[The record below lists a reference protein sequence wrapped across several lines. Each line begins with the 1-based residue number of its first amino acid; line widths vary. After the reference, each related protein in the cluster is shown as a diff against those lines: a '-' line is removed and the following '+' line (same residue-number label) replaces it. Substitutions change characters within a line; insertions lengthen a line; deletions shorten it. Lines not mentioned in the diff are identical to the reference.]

1 MHTFPRYY
9 LLALLMGG
17 LAVSSCKQTG
27 GGPVSGLI
35 DTTAENTA
43 IRPQDDY
50 FNYANGTWVQHT
62 VIPADESSWGSF
74 TTLYEASLV
83 NIKGILDSVSALNGL
98 NANTTPQ
105 RVGDLYKSLMDSTTI
120 ESKGLTP
127 LKGDFDRIHAIKD
140 VPGLLDEVTREYTE
154 GNGELFGFYVSPDD
168 KNSMVYAAHFSQG
181 GTGLPSKDYYFKQ
194 DTSIIKVRD
203 AYKVYITKVFTLTG
217 ETPADAAKKAAGV
230 LAAETELAKV
240 SRYPVELR
248 DPVANYH
255 KLSVAG
261 FNKLT
266 PGINWTD
273 MLAKLQVS
281 TDTVIVGQ
289 PEFYTGMEAALH
301 AVPLDQWKDYLIFHD
316 VDNYSAVLDHEV
328 VDANFAFSKL
338 LSGATE
344 QQLRW
349 KRMSS
354 MVDGN
359 LGDDLGQLY
368 VKKYFPPE
376 AKAKILALVENLI
389 TTYGNRIQQL
399 DWMSDSTKKKALI
412 KLHAITKK
420 VGYPDKWKDYASVR
434 IDKSDAVGNIMS
446 CASYEY
452 HRHAKKVGQPVDRSE
467 WFMTPPT
474 VNAYYDPT
482 QNNINFP
489 AGILQ
494 PPFFYADGDD
504 AINYGGIGMV
514 IGHEMTHGFDD
525 QGRQYD
531 ENGNLRSWWSP
542 EDSARFVQKATLIVK
557 QYDGYVAIDTFHVNG
572 SLTLGEN
579 IADNGGLAI
588 AYAAFKNTAEGKDT
602 TSRIDGL
609 SPDQRFFR
617 AFAQGWKFKIRPEG
631 LRTGIM
637 VDPHSPVQFRVNGP
651 LSNLDA
657 FYQTYDV
664 KPGDQMYRPDSL
676 RAKIW

>member
-1 MHTFPRYY
+1 MHTYRRFC
-9 LLALLMGG
+9 LLALTVGG
-17 LAVSSCKQTG
+17 LAICSCKQTG
-27 GGPVSGLI
+27 PGPVSGLI
-35 DTTAENTA
+35 DSTAMDA
-43 IRPQDDY
+43 SVRPQDDY
-50 FNYANGTWVQHT
+50 FTYANGTWVKKT

-83 NIKGILDSVSALNGL
+83 NIKGLLDSVSSLNGL
-98 NANTTPQ
+98 TANTTPQ
-105 RVGDLYKSLMDSTTI
+105 RVADLYKSIMDSATI

-127 LKGDFDRIHAIKD
+127 LKADFDRIHAIKD

-181 GTGLPSKDYYFKQ
+181 GMGLPSKDYYFKQ
-194 DTSIIKVRD
+194 DTSIKKVRD
-203 AYKVYITKVFTLTG
+203 AYVAYITKTFILTG
-217 ETPADAAKKAAGV
+217 ETPSEAAKKATGV
-230 LAAETELAKV
+230 MAAETELAKV
-240 SRYPVELR
+240 SRYPVALR

-255 KLSVAG
+255 KLTISG

-266 PGINWTD
+266 PGIQWGDLLN
-273 MLAKLQVS
+273 KLQIK

-289 PEFYTGMEAALH
+289 PEFYTGMEKALN

-316 VDNYSAVLDHEV
+316 VDNFSPVLEHDV
-328 VDANFAFSKL
+328 VDATFSYSKL
-338 LSGATE
+338 LSGANE

-349 KRMSS
+349 KRMTAL
-354 MVDGN
+354 VDGN

-368 VKKYFPPE
+368 VKKFFPPE
-376 AKAKILALVENLI
+376 AKTRILQLVENLV
-389 TTYGNRIQQL
+389 TTYGERIQQL
-399 DWMSDSTKKKALI
+399 DWMSDSTKKKALV

-420 VGYPDKWKDYASVR
+420 VGYPDKWKDYATVR
-434 IDKSDAVGNIMS
+434 IDKSDAVGNIKS
-446 CASYEY
+446 CAQYEY
-452 HRHAKKVGQPVDRSE
+452 HRQVNKVGKPVDRSE

-474 VNAYYDPT
+474 INAYYDPT

-494 PPFFYADGDD
+494 PPFFFADGDD
-504 AINYGGIGMV
+504 ALNYGGIGMV

-542 EDSARFVQKATLIVK
+542 ADSARFMQKANLIVK
-557 QYDGYVAIDTFHVNG
+557 QYDGYIGIDTFHVNG
-572 SLTLGEN
+572 GLTLGEN
-579 IADNGGLAI
+579 IADNGGLAL
-588 AYAAFKNTAEGKDT
+588 AYAAFKKTPQGMDT
-602 TSRIDGL
+602 TVSIDGL

-617 AFAQGWKFKIRPEG
+617 GFAQAWKFKIRPEG

-637 VDPHSPVQFRVNGP
+637 VDPHSPVQFRINGP
-651 LSNLDA
+651 LSNLEA
-657 FYQTYDV
+657 FYQTYDL

-676 RAKIW
+676 RVKIW